1 MNILQQLSVNNDCYK
16 ANVNKQD
23 SRYTTFQRRGPLGA
37 VLHSIGCPQ
46 PSANVLANGWNVPNK
61 PVAVHA
67 VLQAD
72 GTVYQCLPWNF
83 RGWHAGGEANNTHIG
98 VEMTEPDCIRYTGGS
113 SFTCSD
119 PARAREQVRGTYRTA
134 VELFAMLAKQYG
146 WNPETDIMSHAEAHA
161 RGLGSNHGDPEH
173 LWRGLGLPYTMD
185 TFRADVAKKMTETEE
200 TEMRY
205 HTLAD
210 LKKDASAEKY
220 YLPTMEKLM
229 GKGIL
234 NGKGGEGAQTVIDLG
249 EDAVRVLVALDR
261 AGVFGE

>member
-46 PSANVLANGWNVPNK
+46 PSAHVLANGWNVPNK

-119 PARAREQVRGTYRTA
+119 PARAREQVRGTRKPTSCPTQKPTPGGLAPTTATRNTCGAVWGFPTPWTRFGRT
-134 VELFAMLAKQYG
+134 
-146 WNPETDIMSHAEAHA
+146 WP
-161 RGLGSNHGDPEH
+161 
-173 LWRGLGLPYTMD
+173 
-185 TFRADVAKKMTETEE
+185 KK
-200 TEMRY
+200 
-205 HTLAD
+205 
-210 LKKDASAEKY
+210 
-220 YLPTMEKLM
+220 
-229 GKGIL
+229 
-234 NGKGGEGAQTVIDLG
+234 
-249 EDAVRVLVALDR
+249 
-261 AGVFGE
+261 